1 MTETDKVDLAGLYRD
16 TRERLSDLIAQLGA
30 AALRTMVP
38 ACPLW
43 AVRDVL
49 AHLTAITEDAIA
61 GRLTGPPDEEFT
73 AGQVARF
80 AHVPVSEMLARWS
93 ANGPQFESMIQDLDV
108 WPAVLDVASHEQD
121 IRGALRQPG
130 ARDCAAIRQM
140 TPRLAS
146 RLDLPV
152 PLRIVTEH
160 GEYRVGAGK
169 VGNGDPVLTLSTS
182 EFEMFRWRMGR
193 RSLAQLALMDWSGD
207 PSAVLGKLTVSSP
220 TASDIVE

>member
-1 MTETDKVDLAGLYRD
+1 MIETDKADLAGLYRD

-49 AHLTAITEDAIA
+49 AHLTAITEDVLA
-61 GRLTGPPDEEFT
+61 GRLAGPPDEEFT
-73 AGQVARF
+73 AEQVARF

-93 ANGPQFESMIQDLDV
+93 ANGPQFEHVIQSLDV
-108 WPAVLDVASHEQD
+108 WPAVIDIASHEQD
-121 IRGALRQPG
+121 IRGALGLPG
-130 ARDCAAIRQM
+130 ARDCAAIKQT
-140 TPRLAS
+140 TPRLGS
-146 RLDLPV
+146 RLDVPV
-152 PLRIVTEH
+152 PVRIVTEH
-160 GEYRVGAGK
+160 REYRVGASE
-169 VGNGDPVLTLSTS
+169 VGAGEPVLTLSTS

-193 RSLAQLALMDWSGD
+193 RSLGQLAAMDWSGD
-207 PSAVLGKLTVSSP
+207 PSAVLGKLTVFGP